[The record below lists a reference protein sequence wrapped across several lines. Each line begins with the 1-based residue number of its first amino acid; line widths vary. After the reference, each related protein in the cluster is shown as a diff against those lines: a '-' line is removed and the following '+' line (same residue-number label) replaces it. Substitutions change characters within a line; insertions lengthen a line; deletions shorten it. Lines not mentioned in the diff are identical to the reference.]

1 MSVESLQIGEVS
13 VAAGQRKVVN
23 FPVTQIYSHD
33 SPLSLPVHVVRGKHA
48 GPVLFLSAV
57 VHGDELNGVEIV
69 RRVLAH
75 RSLKRMSGSLLAVPV
90 VNGFGM
96 LHQSR
101 YLPDR
106 RDLNRSFPG
115 SEKGSLAARL
125 ANIFLEQIVEKSQ
138 YGIDLHTAASH
149 RDNLPQIRA
158 NIDDAQTR
166 ELAISFGVP
175 VIINAAERDG
185 SLRESASEKG
195 VKTLLYEAGEALRF
209 SELGIRIGVLG
220 ILRVMRFIGMLP
232 AARSN
237 TRGPNNPFIAR
248 SSSWIRASA
257 TGVVTL
263 QAKLGDVIAADE
275 VVARIYDPYDYFD
288 NECVEVRAPHAGLI
302 IGLTKNPLVY
312 EGDALMHVAR
322 FNEPSDVATEVEM
335 LRDHLLQD
343 P

>member
-1 MSVESLQIGEVS
+1 MQAMEIGAVT
-13 VAAGQRKVVN
+13 VAPGQRTVVHL
-23 FPVTQIYSHD
+23 PVTQIYSHD
-33 SPLSLPVHVVRGKHA
+33 SPLSLPVHVVRGKKD
-48 GPVLFLSAV
+48 GPVIFISAV

-75 RSLKRMSGSLLAVPV
+75 RSLKRLSGTLLAVPV

-125 ANIFLEQIVEKSQ
+125 ANIFLEEIVEKSQ

-149 RDNLPQIRA
+149 RENLPQIRA
-158 NIDDAQTR
+158 NLDDPQTR
-166 ELAISFGVP
+166 DLATSFGVP
-175 VIINAAERDG
+175 VLINAAERDG
-185 SLRESASEKG
+185 SLRASASEKG

-232 AARSN
+232 PGRSN
-237 TRGPNNPFIAR
+237 TKGTENPFVAR

-263 QAKLGDVIAADE
+263 QAKLGEVIEANE

-288 NECVEVRAPHAGLI
+288 TVSVEVRAPHAGLI

-322 FNEPSDVATEVEM
+322 FVEPSDVATEVEM
-335 LRDHLLQD
+335 LHDDMLQA

>member
-1 MSVESLQIGEVS
+1 MSVEPLQIGEVE
-13 VAAGQRKVVN
+13 VAAGQRVVVN
-23 FPVTQIYSHD
+23 LPVTQIYSHD
-33 SPLSLPVHVVRGKHA
+33 SPLSLPVHVVRGKHD

-57 VHGDELNGVEIV
+57 IHGDELNGVEIV

-75 RSLKRMSGSLLAVPV
+75 RSLRRMSGSLLAVPV

-158 NIDDAQTR
+158 YLDDAQTR
-166 ELAISFGVP
+166 ELAVSFGVP

-248 SSSWIRASA
+248 SSSWIRASS

-288 NECVEVRAPHAGLI
+288 NDCVEVRAPHAGLI

-322 FNEPSDVATEVEM
+322 FNVPSDVATEVEM

>member
-1 MSVESLQIGEVS
+1 MKIGSVT
-13 VAAGQRKVVN
+13 VAPGQRTVVHL
-23 FPVTQIYSHD
+23 PVTQIYSHD
-33 SPLSLPVHVVRGKHA
+33 SPLSLPVHIVRGKKD
-48 GPVLFLSAV
+48 GPVMFVSAV

-125 ANIFLEQIVEKSQ
+125 ANIFLEQIVGKSQ

-158 NIDDAQTR
+158 NLDDPQTR
-166 ELAISFGVP
+166 ELATSFGVP
-175 VIINAAERDG
+175 VVINAAERDG

-232 AARSN
+232 PARSN
-237 TRGPNNPFIAR
+237 TKGPNNPFIAR
-248 SSSWIRASA
+248 SSSWIRASS

-263 QAKLGDVIAADE
+263 QAKLGEVIAANE

-288 NECVEVRAPHAGLI
+288 NGVVEIRAPHAGLI

-322 FNEPSDVATEVEM
+322 FSEPSDVASEVEM